1 MIDQSVFRAVSPGE
15 ESHKIASDG
24 RAQIKW
30 GYIFDSG
37 HRQAVAYRSFRVD
50 SFRVDSKVGDYLLL
64 QVSVLRFTA
73 DLQYIT
79 FFDDLLHALFRS
91 LDTYGHMV
99 AKQDWRLSSE
109 WNDIT
114 IHELSVIK

>member
-50 SFRVDSKVGDYLLL
+50 SFRVDSKVGDYLY
-64 QVSVLRFTA
+64 
-73 DLQYIT
+73 DLQRTSSI
-79 FFDDLLHALFRS
+79 S
-91 LDTYGHMV
+91 LSLTTCCMHFSGRWTPMGIWLPNKTGVSRQSGTTSLYTSC
-99 AKQDWRLSSE
+99 QL
-109 WNDIT
+109 
-114 IHELSVIK
+114 